1 MNWSVN
7 RARQTD
13 YPRVDP
19 DWRKE
24 GSRPKK
30 GARGHQG
37 KSWVAWLGVL
47 LLAGMQLAWGGQRGL
62 PRTNGILNFGKVDER
77 LYRGAQPD
85 AAGVSSLK
93 GLGVKMIINLR
104 MSGDVWKAEAAEAMA
119 NGIIYTNMPM
129 KGYGRPKTM
138 QIREVLKTIERCPFP
153 VFVHCEHGCDRTGTI
168 IACYRIQHD
177 RWSSARAL
185 EEAKRFGLSKLEWS
199 MRKFILQFEDASKRQ

>member
-1 MNWSVN
+1 MNWVAN
-7 RARQTD
+7 MARQTESVRIT
-13 YPRVDP
+13 PEERE
-19 DWRKE
+19 K
-24 GSRPKK
+24 GSRK
-30 GARGHQG
+30 GSGVRSYRG

-47 LLAGMQLAWGGQRGL
+47 LLAGLHLACGGQRGL
-62 PRTNGILNFGKVDER
+62 PPMDGILNFGKVDDR

-93 GLGVKMIINLR
+93 KLGVKMIINLR
-104 MSGDVWKAEAAEAMA
+104 LSGDVWKAEAAEAMV

-129 KGYGRPKTM
+129 KGYGRPKAA
-138 QIREVLKTIERCPFP
+138 QIREVLKTIEGYPLP

-185 EEAKRFGLSKLEWS
+185 EEAKRFGLSKLEWG
-199 MRKFILQFEDASKRQ
+199 MKKFILQFEDASKRQ